1 MWNISKNSY
10 DVSMSQALKAS
21 SQFEK
26 PYLASWIKETN
37 PIERENILEMVP
49 EEVGNLL
56 RAKWGMT
63 FDVAS
68 PSKYQQMIPNADWEG
83 MIPNDNLEDIKYKT
97 INQEGMRAHDFGM
110 GWFDQQRR
118 VANTQFE
125 LNPVTDISQVSMAN
139 TVASR
144 IKSALMRQL
153 GSMVRRPLIAVSM
166 TPGNSDSVKIQLNLM
181 RDRFEEIREVFRK
194 G

>member
-1 MWNISKNSY
+1 
-10 DVSMSQALKAS
+10 
-21 SQFEK
+21 
-26 PYLASWIKETN
+26 
-37 PIERENILEMVP
+37 
-49 EEVGNLL
+49 
-56 RAKWGMT
+56 
-63 FDVAS
+63 
-68 PSKYQQMIPNADWEG
+68 
-83 MIPNDNLEDIKYKT
+83 
-97 INQEGMRAHDFGM
+97 MRAHDFGM

-125 LNPVTDISQVSMAN
+125 LNPVTDVSQVSMAN

-153 GSMVRRPLIAVSM
+153 GSMVRRQLIAVSM